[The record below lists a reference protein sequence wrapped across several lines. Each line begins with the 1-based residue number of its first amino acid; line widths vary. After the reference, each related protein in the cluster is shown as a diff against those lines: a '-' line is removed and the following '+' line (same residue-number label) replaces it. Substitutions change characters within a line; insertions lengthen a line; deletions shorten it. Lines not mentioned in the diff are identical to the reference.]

1 MKSEMN
7 KMEVTGKQN
16 GAWSD
21 VVFVLWAG
29 GMALLSYSLVYALRK
44 PFTAA
49 TFEGLDFF
57 GMDYK
62 TATSIVQ
69 IAGYFLSK
77 LIGIKVISEM
87 RKESRL
93 RFIVLSVAVAE
104 LSLVLFGCLPRPFN
118 VLALFFNG
126 LSLGCMWG
134 VIFSFLE
141 GRRVTDLLAALMGL
155 SIAVSSGTAKSLG
168 LYVMDGL
175 HVSEFWMPAFI
186 GAFAFPLLSVLGWL
200 MTRLPQPT
208 RADVEQRT
216 ERVTLDRKGRAA
228 IFKSFMPVLSLLFF
242 ANLFITVLQDLK
254 EDFLVKII
262 DVEAAGLS
270 SWTFARIDA
279 VVTLVILLLFAA
291 LSMVRSNIKVLCLLL
306 GVVTLGALTLS
317 AVAFHYDEWRLPVR
331 AWLFLQSLCLY
342 TVYLSFQTLFFERF
356 IACFR
361 ICGNVGFFIITLD
374 FVGYMGTVLVLV
386 FKECFS
392 PDINWLQ
399 FYNVMSGYV
408 GVVCAVAFA
417 ASAGY
422 LVWRNRKERI
432 HRGKGAVYTPA
443 SSFPSGEGDYVW
455 SPEVVKNR

>member
-1 MKSEMN
+1 M
-7 KMEVTGKQN
+7 MEVTVRHKK
-16 GAWSD
+16 ALSD
-21 VVFVLWAG
+21 VLFVLWAG
-29 GMALLSYSLVYALRK
+29 GAALLSYSLVYALRK

-49 TFEGLDFF
+49 TFDGLDFF

-77 LIGIKVISEM
+77 LIGIKVVSEM

-93 RFIVLSVAVAE
+93 RFIVLSVAAAE

-118 VLALFFNG
+118 VFALFFNG

-155 SIAVSSGTAKSLG
+155 SIAISSGTAKSLG
-168 LYVMDGL
+168 LFVMDGL

-216 ERVTLDRKGRAA
+216 ERVALDRKGRAA
-228 IFKSFMPVLSLLFF
+228 IFRSFMPVLLLLFF

-262 DVEAAGLS
+262 DVEASGLS

-279 VVTLVILLLFAA
+279 VVTLIILLVFAA
-291 LSMVRSNIKVLCLLL
+291 LSMVRSNIRVLCLLL
-306 GVVTLGALTLS
+306 CLVTCGSLALS
-317 AVAFHYDEWRLPVR
+317 AVAFRYHEWHLPVR

-361 ICGNVGFFIITLD
+361 IRGNVGFFIITLD

-392 PDINWLQ
+392 PDADWLQ
-399 FYNVMSGYV
+399 FYNAMSGYV

-417 ASAGY
+417 ASAVY
-422 LVWRNRKERI
+422 LVWRHRKE
-432 HRGKGAVYTPA
+432 HARGAGVGDSALPV
-443 SSFPSGEGDYVW
+443 SFPRGEGGYAW
-455 SPEVVKNR
+455 SAEVVKNR

>member
-1 MKSEMN
+1 MSMIRTDVRQK
-7 KMEVTGKQN
+7 K
-16 GAWSD
+16 ALSD
-21 VVFVLWAG
+21 VLFVLWAG
-29 GMALLSYSLVYALRK
+29 GAALLSYSLVYALRK

-49 TFEGLDFF
+49 TFDGLDFF

-77 LIGIKVISEM
+77 LIGIKVVSEM

-93 RFIVLSVAVAE
+93 RFIILSVAVAE

-118 VLALFFNG
+118 VFALFFNG

-155 SIAVSSGTAKSLG
+155 SIAISSGTAKSLG
-168 LYVMDGL
+168 LFVMDGL

-186 GAFAFPLLSVLGWL
+186 GAFAFPLLSLLGWL

-208 RADVEQRT
+208 QADVEQRT
-216 ERVTLDRKGRAA
+216 ERVALDHKGRMA
-228 IFKSFMPVLSLLFF
+228 IFRKFMPVLLLLFF

-254 EDFLVKII
+254 EDFLVKIV

-270 SWTFARIDA
+270 SWAFARVDA
-279 VVTLVILLLFAA
+279 VVTLIILLLFAA

-306 GVVTLGALTLS
+306 CLVSFGSLTLS
-317 AVAFHYDEWRLPVR
+317 SVALHYDEWQLPVTV
-331 AWLFLQSLCLY
+331 WLFLQSLCLY

-361 ICGNVGFFIITLD
+361 IRGNVGFFIITLD

-392 PDINWLQ
+392 PDIDWLR
-399 FYNVMSGYV
+399 FYNGMSAFV
-408 GVVCAVAFA
+408 GIVCAVSFA
-417 ASAGY
+417 LSAAW
-422 LVWRNRKERI
+422 LVWRYRRERA
-432 HRGKGAVYTPA
+432 RRAGGEVYAST
-443 SSFPSGEGDYVW
+443 SSFPSGGSDYAW
-455 SPEVVKNR
+455 SAGVVENR